1 MSDFNEASDKEVS
14 MDSFESSIVDMDS
27 NQIDE
32 FSENLDYEKF
42 IVLAKKDLT
51 NFCRIVEPL
60 TKITVDE
67 YGKSVQIM
75 SVDKDTVELK
85 YINNPYIVSMRFAN
99 KSGKQISTFYITVS
113 NLKKLVTNAYTS
125 LVFEA
130 VS

>member
-14 MDSFESSIVDMDS
+14 MDSFESSIADMDS

-125 LVFEA
+125 LV
-130 VS
+130 